1 MPGLYQN
8 LFDCRFNIHRFGRFF
23 MATASRDN
31 SKSHPYFTQ
40 KVKLHSLHAQQ
51 VFDRGFEL
59 CASAIFSL
67 SVVLRIIG
75 TDQQAREVEGAVD
88 ERLNK
93 AFEDI
98 RGEALRLEK
107 LAEANGIEFKG
118 IEYSRPKEVEAKITS
133 PRAVRYL
140 GLIREFDGMVAKL
153 DTLWLSGVVPDGNYS
168 HSIYEWKRR
177 LLRLAGGIRSIASRA
192 MIAARK
198 KEAQVAKKALDGT
211 GGDTETQVDT
221 TEVEAATEA
230 AAIDATATAPA

>member
-1 MPGLYQN
+1 
-8 LFDCRFNIHRFGRFF
+8 

-31 SKSHPYFTQ
+31 SKSHPYFVQ

-51 VFDRGFEL
+51 VFERGFEL

-75 TDQQAREVEGAVD
+75 TDQQAREVEGIVD

-98 RGEALRLEK
+98 RGEVARLEK
-107 LAEANGIEFKG
+107 LAEANGIEFNG
-118 IEYSRPKEVEAKITS
+118 IEYSRPKEMEAKITS

-140 GLIREFDGMVAKL
+140 GLIREFDGLVAKL
-153 DTLWLSGVVPDGNYS
+153 DTLWLSGVIPDGNYS
-168 HSIYEWKRR
+168 RSIYEWKRR

-198 KEAQVAKKALDGT
+198 KGSQVAEKAIDE
-211 GGDTETQVDT
+211 TEA
-221 TEVEAATEA
+221 EVEVQADAPEATAEAEATEA
-230 AAIDATATAPA
+230 TTAA

>member
-1 MPGLYQN
+1 
-8 LFDCRFNIHRFGRFF
+8 
-23 MATASRDN
+23 MASCPSFREVFHGNCIAGQLQEPPLLHTE
-31 SKSHPYFTQ
+31 
-40 KVKLHSLHAQQ
+40 VKLHSLHAQQ

-75 TDQQAREVEGAVD
+75 TDQQAREVEGVVD

-98 RGEALRLEK
+98 RGEASRLEK

-153 DTLWLSGVVPDGNYS
+153 DTLWLSGVVPDGN
-168 HSIYEWKRR
+168 RN
-177 LLRLAGGIRSIASRA
+177 RA
-192 MIAARK
+192 
-198 KEAQVAKKALDGT
+198 AKKITAHREDAGEIRVIRAPDRWAEVDQIVGVIRNSSQDDEWAILARTNLILDA
-211 GGDTETQVDT
+211 
-221 TEVEAATEA
+221 VEIGLSGASVLRRHDPRQTSAH
-230 AAIDATATAPA
+230 P